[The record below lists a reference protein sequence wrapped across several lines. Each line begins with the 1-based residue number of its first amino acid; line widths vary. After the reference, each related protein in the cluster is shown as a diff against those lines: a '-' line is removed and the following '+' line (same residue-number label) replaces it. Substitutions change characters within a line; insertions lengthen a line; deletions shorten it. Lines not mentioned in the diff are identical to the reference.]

1 MKITSLILLIVL
13 GISCGGV
20 TLDKKQSPVKRE
32 TSHSPATQNTEK
44 LVHLKILE
52 QKYLQ
57 EENHMKLAITRGMIM
72 ETEAENEVSGTLPQ
86 VTDLKKLRKNQAFL
100 SLEMTIEHLSHREQ
114 FKLGTRHSAFH
125 KRL

>member
-1 MKITSLILLIVL
+1 MKLVSLILLILL

-20 TLDKKQSPVKRE
+20 TLEKKQRPLRL
-32 TSHSPATQNTEK
+32 TTTHSPAIQNTEK

-57 EENHMKLAITRGMIM
+57 EENHMNLAITRGMIL
-72 ETEAENEVSGTLPQ
+72 EIEGDTSSTGTIPEVA
-86 VTDLKKLRKNQAFL
+86 DLKKLRKNQAFL

-125 KRL
+125 KRP